1 MSANDDMPAWLLD
14 ASLHLA
20 QQQAPP
26 GAMQEPKP
34 EAQSRLPRMPWAPP
48 RRPPSGSAS
57 RFTAQRRRPPATAA
71 GNSKLSL
78 VDASLDFWHCAELE
92 TDVALQRRVE
102 DAAEFAQVYLDWKR
116 ASGKRVPFG
125 ASQVLH
131 CLTAQKKLKVKKVEG
146 GASDGSASTFAVV
159 VFAGTSAAEATQRV
173 RVSRAAFE
181 EDKHGVKVDPLCFDE
196 PVAPH
201 TTAERRLGI
210 KNGGGAAVTL
220 QGVRLVRG
228 TTGFSASPDC
238 KLPFKLA
245 AGKGYAEVVVRVTPA
260 QRGLVCDTLCLAAG
274 SEWRLP
280 RPAWSH
286 RGPGAHLPT
295 SERSLGRRG
304 AAGAAGAA
312 VPPVSEHPQ
321 SERTLHVAPA
331 GLEFTRNKGEGGD
344 RFCTG

>member
-57 RFTAQRRRPPATAA
+57 RFTAQRRRPPATAT

-131 CLTAQKKLKVKKVEG
+131 CLTAQKKLKVKKVTEG
-146 GASDGSASTFAVV
+146 SDSDGSASTFAVV

-220 QGVRLVRG
+220 PCRACGSCAAPRA
-228 TTGFSASPDC
+228 SA
-238 KLPFKLA
+238 
-245 AGKGYAEVVVRVTPA
+245 
-260 QRGLVCDTLCLAAG
+260 
-274 SEWRLP
+274 P
-280 RPAWSH
+280 RPTASC
-286 RGPGAHLPT
+286 P
-295 SERSLGRRG
+295 SS
-304 AAGAAGAA
+304 
-312 VPPVSEHPQ
+312 
-321 SERTLHVAPA
+321 
-331 GLEFTRNKGEGGD
+331 
-344 RFCTG
+344 

>member
-34 EAQSRLPRMPWAPP
+34 GAQSRLPRMPWAPP

-57 RFTAQRRRPPATAA
+57 RFTAQRRPPPATAA
-71 GNSKLSL
+71 GNAKLSL
-78 VDASLDFWHCAELE
+78 VDVSLDFWHCAELE

-146 GASDGSASTFAVV
+146 SASDGSASTFAVV
-159 VFAGTSAAEATQRV
+159 VVAGTSAAEATQRV

-181 EDKHGVKVDPLCFDE
+181 EDKHSVKVDPLCFDE
-196 PVAPH
+196 PVALH
-201 TTAERRLGI
+201 TTAERRLSI

-286 RGPGAHLPT
+286 CGPRAHLPT
-295 SERSLGRRG
+295 QPRPPWSRRSRGSCCAARLRASSE
-304 AAGAAGAA
+304 
-312 VPPVSEHPQ
+312 
-321 SERTLHVAPA
+321 
-331 GLEFTRNKGEGGD
+331 
-344 RFCTG
+344 

>member
-1 MSANDDMPAWLLD
+1 MSANDEMPAWLLD

-26 GAMQEPKP
+26 GAMQEPEPKP
-34 EAQSRLPRMPWAPP
+34 EAQSRLPRMPWAAPRQP
-48 RRPPSGSAS
+48 RRPSGSAS
-57 RFTAQRRRPPATAA
+57 RFTAQRRPPPATAA
-71 GNSKLSL
+71 GNAKLSL
-78 VDASLDFWHCAELE
+78 VDASLDFWSCAELE
-92 TDVALQRRVE
+92 TDMALQRRVE

-146 GASDGSASTFAVV
+146 SASDGSASAFAVV
-159 VFAGTSAAEATQRV
+159 VFGGTSAAEATQRV
-173 RVSRAAFE
+173 CASRAAFE
-181 EDKHGVKVDPLCFDE
+181 EDKHSIQVEQLSFDE

-201 TTAERRLGI
+201 ATAERRLGI
-210 KNGGGAAVTL
+210 RNGGKVAATL
-220 QGVRLVRG
+220 HGVRLVRG

-245 AGKGYAEVVVRVTPA
+245 AGKGYAEIVVRVTPA

-280 RPAWSH
+280 SAYLASPQAY
-286 RGPGAHLPT
+286 GAPAHLGAQPRPPW
-295 SERSLGRRG
+295 SRRKRH
-304 AAGAAGAA
+304 AARLRASSG
-312 VPPVSEHPQ
+312 
-321 SERTLHVAPA
+321 
-331 GLEFTRNKGEGGD
+331 
-344 RFCTG
+344 

>member
-1 MSANDDMPAWLLD
+1 MFLVCYDGVDAGPRASELGSRPFLTPEALRAERRSATMSANDEMPAWLLD

-26 GAMQEPKP
+26 GAMQEPEPKP
-34 EAQSRLPRMPWAPP
+34 EAQSRLPRMPWAAPRQP
-48 RRPPSGSAS
+48 RRPPSGSAG
-57 RFTAQRRRPPATAA
+57 RFTAQRRPPPATAA
-71 GNSKLSL
+71 GNAKISL
-78 VDASLDFWHCAELE
+78 VDASLDFWNCAELE
-92 TDVALQRRVE
+92 TDMALQLRVE

-146 GASDGSASTFAVV
+146 SAAGGSASAFAVV
-159 VFAGTSAAEATQRV
+159 VFGGTSAAEATQRV
-173 RVSRAAFE
+173 CVSRAAFE
-181 EDKHGVKVDPLCFDE
+181 EDKHSVQIEQLSFDE

-201 TTAERRLGI
+201 ATAERRLSI
-210 KNGGGAAVTL
+210 RNGGRAAVTL
-220 QGVRLVRG
+220 QVVRLVRG

-280 RPAWSH
+280 
-286 RGPGAHLPT
+286 
-295 SERSLGRRG
+295 
-304 AAGAAGAA
+304 
-312 VPPVSEHPQ
+312 
-321 SERTLHVAPA
+321 VACLTPS
-331 GLEFTRNKGEGGD
+331 
-344 RFCTG
+344 